1 MTFCLNGRFHFCLQS
16 RFHFIC
22 GNDSCMYDKR
32 LIASIFILA
41 TQKSH
46 FRSRFQNQ
54 KVRQSFTN
62 AIIHSDLLMDAGILR
77 VEKHNDRYRLCFRNP
92 GLLRLPIEQ
101 IFEGGVSYARNPK
114 IQNILRMVGYGENL
128 GSGFPL
134 ILDAWKQA
142 GWNTPVLNNRF
153 ELDMVE
159 LVLPLYAVSEK
170 SPSSTVE
177 MTPSAEIDD
186 REKSREKNINI
197 IRDNPTVTQL
207 ELSNILIRSPKS
219 ENSYGVGVFSGV
231 GKGNAF
237 ARRPVLRTA
246 E

>member
-1 MTFCLNGRFHFCLQS
+1 M
-16 RFHFIC
+16 
-22 GNDSCMYDKR
+22 
-32 LIASIFILA
+32 
-41 TQKSH
+41 
-46 FRSRFQNQ
+46 
-54 KVRQSFTN
+54 
-62 AIIHSDLLMDAGILR
+62 
-77 VEKHNDRYRLCFRNP
+77 
-92 GLLRLPIEQ
+92 
-101 IFEGGVSYARNPK
+101 
-114 IQNILRMVGYGENL
+114 
-128 GSGFPL
+128 
-134 ILDAWKQA
+134 
-142 GWNTPVLNNRF
+142 LNNRF

-177 MTPSAEIDD
+177 MTPSSEIDD
-186 REKSREKNINI
+186 RKKSREKSREKNINI

-207 ELSNILIRSPKS
+207 ELSNILIISPKS